1 MKKSFALLLS
11 ILLLIALPISS
22 SSADI
27 KAGSK
32 CAKAGATSI
41 SAGKKYT
48 CIKSGKKLIWNKG
61 VMVKQSSSVVAGVC
75 PPSSGTDKTEITQ
88 VRANALITMSEDLAE
103 QCAASLDWD
112 YRVGE
117 RDGELFAGTKD
128 YNPSRVTV
136 AIKAGVVTGVL
147 VG

>member
-22 SSADI
+22 SSAAT

-48 CIKSGKKLIWNKG
+48 CIKSGKKLVWNKG
-61 VMVKQSSSVVAGVC
+61 VTVKKPSSILQGVC
-75 PPSSGTDKTEITQ
+75 PPPNAGDKTEITQ
-88 VRANALITMSEDLAE
+88 VRALSLVTMNEDLAQ
-103 QCAASLDWD
+103 QCATSLDWD

-117 RDGELFAGTKD
+117 RDGEPLALTMD
-128 YNPSRVTV
+128 YDPTRVTV
-136 AIKAGVVTGVL
+136 VIKAGVIMSVQ